1 LKVYFES
8 DASREIPMSGVLY
21 IDDVELVEVRPQD
34 LVPGVSVETGK
45 TEQYGKA
52 AAEARRD

>member
-1 LKVYFES
+1 
-8 DASREIPMSGVLY
+8 MSGIVY

-34 LVPGVSVETGK
+34 LVPGVRVETGK
-45 TEQYGKA
+45 TEQGGKA